1 MKLSS
6 ILMIRLNITNKL
18 AIIIIGG
25 IISLAICLG
34 VYFDNYL
41 KEIYFK
47 DAKKKIEHSFSR
59 LIFEVQKIENN
70 LKSGISFVQN
80 DEGFTASIYLVNSY
94 QNKEDYN
101 EILLDEEKKLIAL
114 KLLDKVKLSLN
125 DEIVLYDKN
134 DEFIASV
141 TKQNS
146 RYFLNF
152 LSYKNNQPVI
162 YSKFEEELEYTMK
175 DSKDFLLTLKHI
187 RKNKVEDN
195 INNLHA
201 ITYNFVNDNI
211 YIKSHLNIEDYS
223 NQNKLAHIEMSKKLD
238 KAFFEALSK
247 DVNAEIR
254 INNKNLDLKSDMQT
268 LSDNKLLE
276 NIVINQNDENYYS
289 NLFLNT
295 DNQIVGIEVSLD
307 KHILQDALN
316 EIRIQI
322 FLIIVIIVLLML
334 FILRFL
340 FNKLLGNS
348 FKILMNQIQKI
359 GKYDY
364 SDSEVLKTG
373 DELEVISKNVNN
385 LALTLSAREKELQIT
400 NDNLLYSSNHDEL
413 TGLANRRYFLN
424 ELDFSIQE
432 AKKNSK
438 KVALL
443 FIDLDYFK
451 DINNTLGHNVGD
463 LLLQIVATR
472 LEELLDDL
480 GMLVRLGG
488 DEFVILVDNFFDEIM
503 IENLAVNIRN
513 LFKEKFE
520 VLDSSLNVT
529 ASIGISI
536 FPDNS
541 SSGVELLKQSD
552 LAMYHAK
559 ELGRDNYCFFSKEL
573 SNILERKMNII
584 NSLKESLEDKSEF
597 TLLYQ
602 PKISAYSKK
611 MVSIESLIRWNSKKL
626 GYVYPSSF
634 ISIAE
639 ETNMII
645 SLGEW
650 ILKKACSD
658 FQKLIDLG
666 FDLNHISIN
675 ISLIQLQ
682 DGNFFSILNRVID
695 ETKIDP
701 KKIELEITESFIA
714 TDSKKALEILSKIRE
729 KGISLAI
736 DDFGTGYSSLS
747 YLKKL
752 PITRLKIDKSFVDDI
767 PNSQESIAIAKA
779 IISLAKSFG
788 IAITAEGVENKEQL
802 DFLINE
808 NCDEIQGY
816 YFSKPITFEEL
827 KSFDLS
833 C

>member
-1 MKLSS
+1 
-6 ILMIRLNITNKL
+6 
-18 AIIIIGG
+18 
-25 IISLAICLG
+25 
-34 VYFDNYL
+34 
-41 KEIYFK
+41 
-47 DAKKKIEHSFSR
+47 
-59 LIFEVQKIENN
+59 
-70 LKSGISFVQN
+70 
-80 DEGFTASIYLVNSY
+80 
-94 QNKEDYN
+94 
-101 EILLDEEKKLIAL
+101 
-114 KLLDKVKLSLN
+114 
-125 DEIVLYDKN
+125 
-134 DEFIASV
+134 
-141 TKQNS
+141 
-146 RYFLNF
+146 
-152 LSYKNNQPVI
+152 
-162 YSKFEEELEYTMK
+162 
-175 DSKDFLLTLKHI
+175 
-187 RKNKVEDN
+187 
-195 INNLHA
+195 
-201 ITYNFVNDNI
+201 
-211 YIKSHLNIEDYS
+211 
-223 NQNKLAHIEMSKKLD
+223 
-238 KAFFEALSK
+238 
-247 DVNAEIR
+247 
-254 INNKNLDLKSDMQT
+254 
-268 LSDNKLLE
+268 
-276 NIVINQNDENYYS
+276 
-289 NLFLNT
+289 
-295 DNQIVGIEVSLD
+295 
-307 KHILQDALN
+307 
-316 EIRIQI
+316 
-322 FLIIVIIVLLML
+322 
-334 FILRFL
+334 
-340 FNKLLGNS
+340 
-348 FKILMNQIQKI
+348 
-359 GKYDY
+359 
-364 SDSEVLKTG
+364 
-373 DELEVISKNVNN
+373 VNN

>member
-1 MKLSS
+1 
-6 ILMIRLNITNKL
+6 MIRLNITNKL

-666 FDLNHISIN
+666 FDLKHISIN

>member
-1 MKLSS
+1 
-6 ILMIRLNITNKL
+6 MIKPNITNKL
-18 AIIIIGG
+18 EIIIIGG

-34 VYFDNYL
+34 IYFDNYL

-47 DAKKKIEHSFSR
+47 DAQKKIEHAFSR

-80 DEGFTASIYLVNSY
+80 DEGFIASIYLVNSY
-94 QNKEDYN
+94 QNKENYN

-141 TKQNS
+141 NKQNN
-146 RYFLNF
+146 RYILNF
-152 LSYKNNQPVI
+152 LSFKNSQPVI
-162 YSKFEEELEYTMK
+162 YSKFEDELEYTIK
-175 DSKDFLLTLKHI
+175 DSKDSLLGLKHI
-187 RKNKVEDN
+187 KNDKTEKN
-195 INNLHA
+195 IDSLYT

-238 KAFFEALSK
+238 KTFFEALSK
-247 DVNAEIR
+247 DVNTEIR
-254 INNKNLDLKSDMQT
+254 INNKDLDLKSDMQT
-268 LSDNKLLE
+268 LSDNKFLE
-276 NIVINQNDENYYS
+276 NIIINQNNENYYS

-295 DNQIVGIEVSLD
+295 DNQIVGIEASLD

-322 FLIIVIIVLLML
+322 LLIIVIIVLLML

-340 FNKLLGNS
+340 FNKLLGDS

-359 GKYDY
+359 EKYDY

-373 DELEVISKNVNN
+373 DELELISKNVNN
-385 LALTLSAREKELQIT
+385 LALTLSAREKELKII

-413 TGLANRRYFLN
+413 TGLANRRYFFNQL
-424 ELDFSIQE
+424 EISIKKAKQE
-432 AKKNSK
+432 NKKI
-438 KVALL
+438 ALL
-443 FIDLDYFK
+443 FVDLDYFK
-451 DINNTLGHNVGD
+451 NINDTLGHDIGD
-463 LLLQIVATR
+463 VLLKVVATR
-472 LEELLDDL
+472 LEELVGSL
-480 GMLVRLGG
+480 GILARLGG
-488 DEFVILVDNFFDEIM
+488 DEFVVVIDDFSSDEVVEKLAIDIM
-503 IENLAVNIRN
+503 T
-513 LFKEKFE
+513 LFKERFE
-520 VLDSSLNVT
+520 ILDSSFNVT

-541 SSGVELLKQSD
+541 NSGVELLKQSD

-559 ELGRDNYCFFSKEL
+559 ELGRNRYCLFSKEL
-573 SNILERKMNII
+573 SNILEQKMKII

-602 PKISAYSKK
+602 PKISTYSNK
-611 MVSIESLIRWNSKKL
+611 MVSIESLVRWNSKKL

-634 ISIAE
+634 IHIAE

-650 ILKKACSD
+650 ILRKACSD

-666 FDLNHISIN
+666 FELNHISIN

-682 DGNFFSILNRVID
+682 DENFFSILNSVID

-802 DFLINE
+802 DFLINQ

-827 KSFDLS
+827 KSFDLN

>member
-1 MKLSS
+1 
-6 ILMIRLNITNKL
+6 MIRLNITNKL